1 MKGLKDRLSVYLFF
15 AICNKKKQLPVRKL
29 LLQEN
34 IIVISLFLH

>member
-1 MKGLKDRLSVYLFF
+1 MLELKDRISGFEFLLFVT
-15 AICNKKKQLPVRKL
+15 KKKQLPVRKL